1 MVTGQSDSQLL
12 TTSSRCFGAYT
23 APRHRIVSMTSVQI
37 IGQVANL
44 TNAAQHERCSA
55 AVVVR
60 LDPELDTL
68 LRTLTCGDQL
78 RADLPVLFQ
87 NQLASLIVKCW
98 TYLVWMHM
106 IETDDAPVG
115 QQIRDQ
121 ILWSLMRT
129 FEPSHSTHPL
139 LSHDDN
145 RHAKTKIKQSLKLTA
160 LLLCHHSLLVQFVTL
175 GNISADA
182 LVSLT
187 QHQLNIHTLRLL
199 VDRADRV
206 SSRITKRNIRSL
218 LLEPVDVD
226 EQIVEQGAVTLTS
239 PVSAERAAHEL
250 LTLTQ
255 PSSSSSS
262 SPSLAPPTLPSSSPP
277 WIGAAN
283 TTRAES
289 MATDHGSSTSAK
301 QHNNMINREGDNG
314 HSSTDED
321 NSSEEEE
328 EEEEAEDELD
338 EGSDNESAMSIDS
351 TRRQSLKRTCTRQKK
366 RPRRRAASSATSE
379 VLQQASHQQQV
390 THQQPPQRSVPLK
403 PKPSA
408 LHLLSAVTFRAP
420 DDVRGCVDDD
430 TVHDLF
436 CRHHLAWRRG
446 VLEELALLSP
456 SELAAIQ
463 QQHAEP
469 PSSRVAELYLELA
482 RRWGQRV
489 QFVAPLQMED
499 DVLMEQAL
507 AHVSL
512 EPEAH
517 DAGWLFYSHEAL
529 HHLLSPQDT
538 TSTSANVYDFNDPD
552 IALCSA
558 DPRKYWVFASDH
570 DRDDAGGNSA
580 HMLAL
585 YRVFFGDGQA
595 SFDGHSGVVTPLPV
609 ELFLR
614 FGCMLV
620 VVVQTEGTVVY
631 VPSAA
636 TNGSAHLVTTASDRA
651 AVSVSGNVLNPRH
664 IVRLIRQHEDEG
676 PPEAVRLEW
685 ARDLSGTGPEAAE
698 TESYRIGSTGS
709 VLQVPTAAAINDM
722 HTFLCGVAE
731 DDARY
736 QPEFYRQSWIPDL
749 FSTSQAC
756 RILSEALDHN
766 DSPPLSMVME
776 QLLDAG
782 RCCTPATRA
791 VLAALA
797 TKAASTTV
805 NKPTPLPW
813 HACTARWGCPGHL
826 KDVGGFQPVY
836 SIKRPPILLLGTA
849 DHTTLAQE
857 DLMRHIHQGI
867 MQGAVVCN
875 SLVPMEKVRSQPAKK
890 RRTKDQQQGQQQQQQ
905 LRRRVS
911 ASEGDSSAYEFQK
924 WSKLQANDNDTL
936 TVRWMQESLRQRGLV
951 YLTDIAADEEH
962 TAAILP
968 AAWSNK
974 AEAMVRQLVG
984 EQTFSGFLL
993 RHCSHRS
1000 PGVHI
1005 PSFYALFAP
1014 EGGRITSPHHNES
1027 HRVAAWHWLLRHP
1040 KPASNSMEVSNNHC
1054 MSVPSSHLVPSSV
1067 STSRASPESVTRIHQ
1082 AMTAK
1087 SKVIAGS
1094 DHLLDD
1100 IDSDGGSR
1108 RRKSSARDLYPSSV
1122 SLAFGELTE
1131 DSSWKVLKAL
1141 GMTSSSRLL
1150 DVGSAFGRFC
1160 VHAALASPPGVSVTG
1175 IEAGIKRAQLA
1186 SQFLKELTQEHSA
1199 TMASVRPHI
1208 KLIHGDILNHLP
1220 ELFAH
1225 SHVFLFDVCFVDSTW
1240 HILAHLL
1247 SYLSGVTEQVVISCQ
1262 PLHTCNAD
1270 LVCGDPVSLTLSG
1283 GKQSFTAHVYRV
1295 SSRMKHRHAVEVF
1308 ESPVHGLGV
1317 RAVRVIRAGQII
1329 MRADGEEI
1337 YDTTFAHKSDVAKQG
1352 MYPYLTRMPSLDK
1365 QGERAF
1371 LHTLDVSRYINSH
1384 VNTPHTQNV
1393 AFRRT
1398 VGSELYVVAVRE
1410 IGRGEELLHHYHNW
1424 TTVDERPWLTD
1435 ENLAS

>member
-1 MVTGQSDSQLL
+1 MASSADHAMLIGKEDSQLL
-12 TTSSRCFGAYT
+12 TVSSRCFGAYS
-23 APRHRIVSMTSVQI
+23 APRQRILSMTSLQI
-37 IGQVANL
+37 IGEVTNL
-44 TNAAQHERCSA
+44 ANAAQHEQCTP

-60 LDPELDTL
+60 LDPELDML
-68 LRTLTCGDQL
+68 LRMLTCGDQL

-115 QQIRDQ
+115 EQIRDQ
-121 ILWSLMRT
+121 ILWSLMRA
-129 FEPSHSTHPL
+129 FEPSHTTHPL

-160 LLLCHHSLLVQFVTL
+160 LLLCHHSLLVKFVTL

-187 QHQLNIHTLRLL
+187 QQQLNIDTLRLL

-218 LLEPVDVD
+218 LLESVEVD
-226 EQIVEQGAVTLTS
+226 EQIVEQGTITLTS

-262 SPSLAPPTLPSSSPP
+262 SSPSPAPPTLPSPSAPLV
-277 WIGAAN
+277 GAADIN
-283 TTRAES
+283 DRAES
-289 MATDHGSSTSAK
+289 ISPDDGDSTSAK
-301 QHNNMINREGDNG
+301 QHNTTISREGEKDA
-314 HSSTDED
+314 SSTDED
-321 NSSEEEE
+321 KDSEEEG
-328 EEEEAEDELD
+328 EAEDEAE

-351 TRRQSLKRTCTRQKK
+351 TPRQTLKRAPTRKKK
-366 RPRRRAASSATSE
+366 RSRRRAPSSTTSE
-379 VLQQASHQQQV
+379 VPQQAVHEQQL
-390 THQQPPQRSVPLK
+390 QRSVPLK
-403 PKPSA
+403 PQPSA
-408 LHLLSAVTFRAP
+408 LHRLSAATFRAP
-420 DDVRGCVDDD
+420 DDVRGCVDND

-446 VLEELALLSP
+446 VVEELAMLSP
-456 SELAAIQ
+456 SELGAIRE
-463 QQHAEP
+463 QHTES
-469 PSSRVAELYLELA
+469 PSSTVAELYLALA
-482 RRWGQRV
+482 RRWGQRI
-489 QFVAPLQMED
+489 QFVAPLQMEE
-499 DVLMEQAL
+499 DVSMEHAL

-512 EPEAH
+512 EPEPH
-517 DAGWLFYSHEAL
+517 DSGWLFYSHEGL
-529 HHLLSPQDT
+529 HHLLSSQDT
-538 TSTSANVYDFNDPD
+538 ASTSAKDYDFNDPD

-558 DPRKYWVFASDH
+558 DARKYWVFASNH

-585 YRVFFGDGQA
+585 YRVFSGDDQA
-595 SFDGHSGVVTPLPV
+595 SFDSHSGVITPLPL

-631 VPSAA
+631 VPSAR
-636 TNGSAHLVTTASDRA
+636 NNESAHVVTTISDRA
-651 AVSVSGNVLNPRH
+651 AVSVAGNVLNPRH
-664 IVRLIRQHEDEG
+664 ITRLIRQHEDEG
-676 PPEAVRLEW
+676 PSETVRLEW
-685 ARDLSGTGPEAAE
+685 ARDFSGTGPEVAE
-698 TESYRIGSTGS
+698 TEPYRIGSAAS
-709 VLQVPTAAAINDM
+709 LLQVPTAATINDM
-722 HTFLCGVAE
+722 YTFLCGATE

-756 RILSEALDHN
+756 RILSETLDHN
-766 DSPPLSMVME
+766 DSLPLLMLME

-782 RCCTPATRA
+782 HRCTPEARA

-797 TKAASTTV
+797 TKAASTAL
-805 NKPTPLPW
+805 NKPTPSW
-813 HACTARWGCPGHL
+813 HACAARLGCPGHVM
-826 KDVGGFQPVY
+826 DVSRFQPVH
-836 SIKRPPILLLGTA
+836 SIKRPPILLLVTA
-849 DHTTLAQE
+849 AHTTLAQE
-857 DLMRHIHQGI
+857 ELLRHIHQGI
-867 MQGAVVCN
+867 TQGAVVCN
-875 SLVPMEKVRSQPAKK
+875 SFVPMGKLHSQPAKK
-890 RRTKDQQQGQQQQQQ
+890 RRTKDQQQQQ
-905 LRRRVS
+905 RRTS
-911 ASEGDSSAYEFQK
+911 ASPSDGDASPYEFQK
-924 WSKLQANDNDTL
+924 WPKLQSNGNDTL
-936 TVRWMQESLRQRGLV
+936 TVRWMQDSLREQGVV
-951 YLTDIAADEEH
+951 YLTDIVGDKERIAA
-962 TAAILP
+962 AS
-968 AAWSNK
+968 AAWNDK
-974 AEAMVRQLVG
+974 TETMVRQLVG

-993 RHCSHRS
+993 HHCSHRS
-1000 PGVHI
+1000 PGVHS
-1005 PSFYALFAP
+1005 PSFYALFSP
-1014 EGGRITSPHHNES
+1014 DGGRITSPHHNES

-1040 KPASNSMEVSNNHC
+1040 KPESSSMEVCNSNSMSAA
-1054 MSVPSSHLVPSSV
+1054 SSHVVPSSV
-1067 STSRASPESVTRIHQ
+1067 STCRASAESISLIHH

-1094 DHLLDD
+1094 DHLLDG
-1100 IDSDGGSR
+1100 IDADGVSR
-1108 RRKSSARDLYPSSV
+1108 RRKSSARDLYPDSV

-1141 GMTSSSRLL
+1141 AMTSSSRLL

-1186 SQFLKELTQEHSA
+1186 SQFIEELTDEHN
-1199 TMASVRPHI
+1199 TIMAPVRPHI
-1208 KLIHGDILNHLP
+1208 KLIQGDILDHLP

-1225 SHVFLFDVCFVDSTW
+1225 SHVFLFDVCFVPSTW
-1240 HILAHLL
+1240 QILAHLL

-1283 GKQSFTAHVYRV
+1283 GKQSFTAHVYSV
-1295 SSRMKHRHAVEVF
+1295 SSRLKHRHAVEMF

-1329 MRADGEEI
+1329 MRVLGEEI
-1337 YDTTFAHKSDVAKQG
+1337 YGTTFAQKSDVAKQG
-1352 MYPYLTRMPSLDK
+1352 MYPYLTRMHSLDK

-1371 LHTLDVSRYINSH
+1371 LHALDVSRYINSH

-1393 AFRRT
+1393 TFKAVER
-1398 VGSELYVVAVRE
+1398 ELYVVAVRE
-1410 IGRGEELLHHYHNW
+1410 IGRGEELLSRYENW
-1424 TTVDERPWLTD
+1424 PTDGERPWLTD
-1435 ENLAS
+1435 EDLVS